1 MHRLSEG
8 MREYQKYNRYH
19 KVNNTINTLVLE
31 GLVEGGYY
39 ADCLLLFVSL
49 VINVRF
55 DINRGFITK
64 QGISSSLDWSSILK
78 QASCGFGIVDE
89 KATYF
94 DNDFKNRL
102 FCLSSPSS
110 SSLKDVDM
118 DEEVHIKFHKSS
130 VLGQYITMNKRSY
143 EHCIKAACQLHC
155 IEYADLLY
163 SILVSNRIKP
173 RKNSFF
179 ALLNV

>member
-1 MHRLSEG
+1 

-31 GLVEGGYY
+31 GLVDGGYY

-55 DINRGFITK
+55 DINCGFLTK

-78 QASCGFGIVDE
+78 QASCGFGIIDQ
-89 KATYF
+89 KATFF
-94 DNDFKNRL
+94 DNELKRRL
-102 FCLSSPSS
+102 FCLSSSDLPFS
-110 SSLKDVDM
+110 KDVEM

-130 VLGQYITMNKRSY
+130 NLGQYITMNKRSY

-173 RKNSFF
+173 RRNSFF